1 VSTASEILDHALALP
16 PAERASIA
24 HTLIAS
30 LPSPPN
36 FFASEHELA
45 QELERRIEAKMSG
58 TEPRF
63 EAAETMR
70 RAREAVR
77 QVRP

>member
-24 HTLIAS
+24 KSLIHS
-30 LPSPPN
+30 LPHPPRV
-36 FFASEHELA
+36 FSSEQELA
-45 QELERRIEAKMSG
+45 AELELRMEANLSG
-58 TEPRF
+58 AGTTCDAD
-63 EAAETMR
+63 EAIR

-77 QVRP
+77 RVRS